1 MTTTVPTT
9 LTCPRCG
16 RLGRISLDAR
26 WPTASGAVLESYRI
40 DWEGPE
46 NYVDRT
52 VFLDELLDPT
62 TGCGFDP
69 MPVLRRSDLRPTR

>member
-1 MTTTVPTT
+1 MTTTAPSSI
-9 LTCPRCG
+9 TCPRCG
-16 RLGRISLDAR
+16 RVGRVTPDTR
-26 WPTASGAVLESYRI
+26 WPTAAGPVLQAYRI
-40 DWEGPE
+40 DWDGPE

-69 MPVLRRSDLRPTR
+69 MPVLRPRDSRGS